1 MNVCVLSQTSRM
13 HVRMRMRRMHYC
25 GGGDGKNCVCVDG
38 VDDPT
43 VTADDDAA
51 HDGGDYDAASL
62 MMPSK

>member
-1 MNVCVLSQTSRM
+1 MNVCAITNKSYA
-13 HVRMRMRRMHYC
+13 VRMRMRRMHNC
-25 GGGDGKNCVCVDG
+25 GGGKSCVCVDG

-43 VTADDDAA
+43 VAADDAA

>member
-25 GGGDGKNCVCVDG
+25 GGGDGKSCVCVDG
-38 VDDPT
+38 IDDPT
-43 VTADDDAA
+43 FAADDAA